1 RKRPTS
7 TRRPAI
13 AWPRPRT
20 ESALAT
26 AAWPPP
32 VIAAIAIDLAQ
43 ALALRSSAAR
53 RARPV
58 AEPRPG
64 ASRGRVASGGSG
76 LLVVAVALFANRLA
90 SLVLLCP
97 QRAVL
102 LENGVMELPRP
113 AGALRK
119 LLRDL
124 T

>member
-1 RKRPTS
+1 
-7 TRRPAI
+7 
-13 AWPRPRT
+13 
-20 ESALAT
+20 
-26 AAWPPP
+26 
-32 VIAAIAIDLAQ
+32 
-43 ALALRSSAAR
+43 
-53 RARPV
+53 
-58 AEPRPG
+58 
-64 ASRGRVASGGSG
+64 VASGWSG

-113 AGALRK
+113 AGALRE